1 MKPKGFAWMAL
12 HDPIR
17 LREVSRAGGLV
28 SQGKGKGSRWTR
40 EQARAL
46 ASTGG
51 RARWQGKKKKGAA

>member
-1 MKPKGFAWMAL
+1 MAL

-28 SQGKGKGSRWTR
+28 SQEKGKGSRWTR
-40 EQARAL
+40 EQAKAL